1 MLERELQ
8 RLFGFQTFK
17 EGQKEIIEALMAG
30 NDVFAMLPTGRGKSL
45 CYQLPAFFSERINGC
60 CFTTTFSYGGSS
72 STIKKKQVE
81 NKL

>member
-45 CYQLPAFFSERINGC
+45 CYQLPAFF
-60 CFTTTFSYGGSS
+60 
-72 STIKKKQVE
+72 
-81 NKL
+81 

>member
-17 EGQKEIIEALMAG
+17 EGQKDIIEALMAG

-45 CYQLPAFFSERINGC
+45 CYQLPAFLARGLTVVVSPLLSLMEDQVAQL
-60 CFTTTFSYGGSS
+60 
-72 STIKKKQVE
+72 KKAGR